1 MLGSREYLSIVGYTQ
16 FTPWQRQRRPGSGIL
31 ANTLSSVF
39 ISLMRKG
46 VAHRCFGLN
55 FPECQRSR
63 GCSPVFVCLSGKF
76 VFFVGFPSGCCPYL
90 RRLLL
95 SNLNIALSPVR
106 SSCNSKGGQDRLT
119 WGCLLQV
126 NPLAGRHLL
135 LPETAEASWG
145 LGTGVGTGAGGPSGR
160 LAPCGPGVPVPRL
173 HPPASAARRRR
184 RDQAS
189 EPPSFHRGG

>member
-1 MLGSREYLSIVGYTQ
+1 MYSQEREAELLGSREYLSIVGCTQ

-46 VAHRCFGLN
+46 VAHRFGLN

-76 VFFVGFPSGCCPYL
+76 VFFVGFPSGCCLYL

-106 SSCNSKGGQDRLT
+106 NSFNSKGGQDRLT

-135 LPETAEASWG
+135 LPETAEASCG
-145 LGTGVGTGAGGPSGR
+145 LGTRVGTGAGTGSGAPSQP

-173 HPPASAARRRR
+173 
-184 RDQAS
+184 Q
-189 EPPSFHRGG
+189 PPSLCCAGAQEG